1 MAAIVEI
8 SCSETPFDSSVFSFS
23 YTNYDT
29 FAKVLII
36 MNGLLFFLIAAL
48 LNVNEY

>member
-1 MAAIVEI
+1 MARLELKYRETTSVVEV

-29 FAKVLII
+29 FANI
-36 MNGLLFFLIAAL
+36 
-48 LNVNEY
+48 